1 MLAAAFAL
9 ATGPASFVFVGLS
22 STLASAANDII
33 RLSEHE
39 PYGILGATLILE
51 LK

>member
-1 MLAAAFAL
+1 LLAAAFNNL
-9 ATGPASFVFVGLS
+9 PASFVFVGLT
-22 STLASAANDII
+22 STLASAVIDII
-33 RLSEHE
+33 RLAEHE